1 MIVETSM
8 KYIIVILDGA
18 ADRPLEEFGGKTPL
32 QAAIKEN
39 IDGLAKKSRCGLF
52 RTIPLNFSTG
62 SAVANLAILGYDPLE
77 HFHGRGVLEA
87 AAMNVSLDGADV
99 AFRCN
104 TICVSDD
111 GKIKN
116 HSAGHISSEEASI
129 LIAYANEKLG
139 SDSIVFHPGVSY
151 RHLLVLKGG
160 FSPDVECYPPHDYTG
175 ISYKK
180 LLVKAKNEKAKE
192 TAELLNK
199 IITDS
204 ARIMEE
210 HPVNKTRAKTGK
222 DMANMLWPW
231 SPGKKPAM
239 KTFQER
245 FGIKGA
251 VISAVDLIKGLGLY
265 AGFEIINVQGATG
278 LYNTNYE
285 GKAEGCIKAL
295 EKHDLVYVHVEAPD
309 EAGHE
314 GNARLKLKCI
324 EDIDQRLVGT
334 ILKGIDLSN
343 TAMAFLPDHYT
354 PVYTKAHSAE
364 PAPFIIYNPLMEPD
378 SVESFDEDACAG
390 GIYGLVEDNTFINKF
405 LGREG

>member
-1 MIVETSM
+1 M
-8 KYIIVILDGA
+8 KYIIVIMDGA
-18 ADRPLEEFGGKTPL
+18 ADRPMEELGGKTPL
-32 QAAIKEN
+32 QAAKKDN

-52 RTIPLNFSTG
+52 RTIPRNFSTG
-62 SAVANLAILGYDPLE
+62 SAVANLSILGYDPIE

-87 AAMNVSLDGADV
+87 AAMNVPLDGTDV

-104 TICVSDD
+104 TICVSED

-116 HSAGHISSEEASI
+116 HSAGHISSEEASV

-139 SDSIVFHPGVSY
+139 SDRIVFHQGVSY

-160 FSPDVECYPPHDYTG
+160 FSPDVKCYPPHDYTG
-175 ISYKK
+175 IPYKE
-180 LLVKAKNEKAKE
+180 LFVKPKNEQAKE
-192 TAELLNK
+192 TAGLLNK
-199 IITDS
+199 IIDDS
-204 ARIMEE
+204 ERIMEK
-210 HPVNKTRAKTGK
+210 HPVNIARAKAGK

-265 AGFEIINVQGATG
+265 GGFDIINVQGATG

-285 GKAEGCIKAL
+285 GKAEGCIRAL
-295 EKHDLVYVHVEAPD
+295 ENHDLVYVHVEAPD
-309 EAGHE
+309 EASHE
-314 GNARLKLKCI
+314 GDARLKVKCI
-324 EDIDQRLVGT
+324 EDIDRRLTGN
-334 ILKGIDLSN
+334 ILKGINIKN

-354 PVYTKAHSAE
+354 PVFTKAHSPE
-364 PAPFIIYNPLMEPD
+364 PVPFMIYNPLKEPD
-378 SVESFDEDACAG
+378 SVQTFDETACASG
-390 GIYGLVEDNTFINKF
+390 SYGLVEDNTFINKL
-405 LGREG
+405 LGRGDNG